1 MRSNWSTL
9 PPIVR
14 GSITSPIESPTGRLG
29 PARSRSPQNPSTS
42 SSARTRSSTCGGK
55 RAVYAEALRVL
66 HPGGRLLVSG
76 WLRGEG
82 AALTPLVEQFIAA
95 SGHDFSLV
103 SLQEIGAVVEELG
116 FVDIDLEDRQEWY
129 LKEAT
134 AELERLRGTLKP
146 QFVERWG
153 EDPTQDEIAFWE
165 VLVAALE
172 HGAIRPGHIR
182 ALKPLELT

>member
-1 MRSNWSTL
+1 M
-9 PPIVR
+9 
-14 GSITSPIESPTGRLG
+14 
-29 PARSRSPQNPSTS
+29 
-42 SSARTRSSTCGGK
+42 
-55 RAVYAEALRVL
+55 
-66 HPGGRLLVSG
+66 
-76 WLRGEG
+76 
-82 AALTPLVEQFIAA
+82 EQFIAA

-116 FVDIDLEDRQEWY
+116 FVDIDLEDRQERN
-129 LKEAT
+129 LEETT

-153 EDPTQDEIAFWE
+153 EDPTQDETAFWE
-165 VLVAALE
+165 GLVAALE